1 MRVATLVCCGLG
13 LCVGLGSITGCST
26 ARYQGNSPSAR
37 TFSESPGM
45 RDYYVG
51 MNFNF
56 SVDRPTEY
64 HPKTASDNGAMSAG
78 PGGPT
83 SAQTSDAPVAAAN

>member
-1 MRVATLVCCGLG
+1 MRAATLVWCGLG

-26 ARYQGNSPSAR
+26 AKYHDSSMSAR
-37 TFSESPGM
+37 TFTENPGM

-64 HPKTASDNGAMSAG
+64 HPVTASDRGALSAM
-78 PGGPT
+78 PGIPARG
-83 SAQTSDAPVAAAN
+83 QTSDAPVAAVN